1 MTRYPR
7 HPQSEHVPAVIDV
20 DQVGLV
26 GCEARDAALRH
37 QGELLQ
43 DVALTNL
50 GQAVSGGVVTGPT
63 HLGAVQSL
71 VYSASK
77 GFFTQKHGE
86 FVQPD
91 LRHHRTVG

>member
-1 MTRYPR
+1 M
-7 HPQSEHVPAVIDV
+7 

-50 GQAVSGGVVTGPT
+50 GQSDSAR
-63 HLGAVQSL
+63 VQWFQLTSEQYSL
-71 VYSASK
+71 W
-77 GFFTQKHGE
+77 FILLPNDF
-86 FVQPD
+86 
-91 LRHHRTVG
+91 LRKNMESLSSPI